1 MTINNISFGKTPVL
15 KCNIKGDDGTSRT
28 GATLYKLDV
37 KDNGDV
43 KDVEYSKNTY
53 AIKNQF
59 LNDHIKGKS
68 YYDYYLLQK
77 DGNNEVLGCMQTST
91 HYAQLSS
98 QKSGKAIV
106 IDEMSD
112 NGKFTGTNEVML
124 SYLAHEAKDRLC
136 DCIISSLPQDLV
148 PYLSNAKFTR
158 TVNGDDCLKD
168 SKFSDVIQQG
178 GRKHQI
184 NFEV

>member
-15 KCNIKGDDGTSRT
+15 KCNIKSDDGISRT

-37 KDNGDV
+37 NDNCDV

-53 AIKNQF
+53 AIKNRF
-59 LNDHIKGKS
+59 LSDRIKGKS

-77 DGNNEVLGCMQTST
+77 DDNKEVLGCMQTST
-91 HYAQLSS
+91 HYTKLSP
-98 QKSGKAIV
+98 KISGKAIV

-112 NGKFTGTNEVML
+112 NGKYTGTNEVML
-124 SYLAHEAKDRLC
+124 SYLAYEAKDRLC
-136 DCIISSLPQDLV
+136 DCIISSLPQNLV
-148 PYLSNAKFTR
+148 PYLSNAKFTKNA
-158 TVNGDDCLKD
+158 NGDSCLKD
-168 SKFSDVIQQG
+168 SKFADVIQQG